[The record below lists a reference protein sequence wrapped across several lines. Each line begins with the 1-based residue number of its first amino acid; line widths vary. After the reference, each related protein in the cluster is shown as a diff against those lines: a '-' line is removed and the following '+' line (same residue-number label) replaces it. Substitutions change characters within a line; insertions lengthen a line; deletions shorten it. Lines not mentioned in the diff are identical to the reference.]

1 MLGAVKRIDTLLERP
16 PLTLAGAYQRSL
28 LEELLPSSTTL
39 HRAGIALLFV
49 GILVAMGRARF
60 YLPDNAVPITLQ
72 TFGVLST
79 GAILGLRWG
88 MFSILVW
95 YFLGM
100 AGVPVFQGG
109 GNGWAY
115 VSGSATAG
123 YLIGFIAATWL
134 VGYLSQHGWNRGQG
148 LWPML
153 LGNLWIYVPGLLWLH
168 FMDLGWPAEGE
179 LFKAGMY
186 PFIPGDL
193 VKLMGAALVVGG
205 LWKLAD
211 RRRDQASQEPQA

>member
-1 MLGAVKRIDTLLERP
+1 LI
-16 PLTLAGAYQRSL
+16 GAYQRSL
-28 LEELLPSSTTL
+28 IEELLPSATTV
-39 HRAGIALLFV
+39 HRFIIALAFA
-49 GILVAMGRARF
+49 GILVGLGRARF
-60 YLPDNAVPITLQ
+60 YLPDNAVPVSLQ
-72 TFGVLST
+72 TFGVLAM
-79 GAILGLRWG
+79 GGILGLRWG
-88 MFSILVW
+88 MFSILAW
-95 YFLGM
+95 YFMGM

-134 VGYLSQHGWNRGQG
+134 VGYLSQHGWNRERG

-153 LGNLWIYVPGLLWLH
+153 LGALVLYVPGLLWLH
-168 FMDLGWPAEGE
+168 FRDLGWPAEGE

-193 VKLMGAALVVGG
+193 IKLMGASLVVGG
-205 LWKLAD
+205 LWTVVD
-211 RRRDQASQEPQA
+211 RRARGDRK